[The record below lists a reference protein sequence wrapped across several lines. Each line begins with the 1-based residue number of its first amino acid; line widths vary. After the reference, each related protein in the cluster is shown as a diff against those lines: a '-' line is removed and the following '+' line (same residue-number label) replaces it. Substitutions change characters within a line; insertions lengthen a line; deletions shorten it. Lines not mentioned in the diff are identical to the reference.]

1 MCPCTTTDQ
10 HITFCCTTIVVFCVV
25 VLCCAVLC
33 SLEGPPAA
41 VGRLHSEAVT
51 NEKAL
56 TQYFQLL
63 QQFGVGKIEE
73 QTERFCRLSTQIV
86 VDAVMKTSA
95 NGGDG
100 KSLNYTVIDIIYS
113 HLIPLLLRSL
123 NDGDTEEHLATQRI
137 ALLNKAVGGIVRCTM
152 WDYESKKNDK
162 SGAWDQR
169 PWFRLLLNLTVD
181 MDYYEAW
188 NPWLFR
194 HSFPLSPNHM
204 WFLGF
209 LLPGSSWCRT
219 VPSFQVSCC
228 WTDKRDSVS
237 FTSCSLTC
245 CCSWSHIYATLL

>member
-1 MCPCTTTDQ
+1 MLSSASLANLKNCTR
-10 HITFCCTTIVVFCVV
+10 VAA
-25 VLCCAVLC
+25 L
-33 SLEGPPAA
+33 SLESFSSNDHPIANQQVTSLLDA
-41 VGRLHSEAVT
+41 WIRVHSEAVT

-56 TQYFQLL
+56 TQYVYLQLV
-63 QQFGVGKIEE
+63 QQFVLGKTEE
-73 QTERFCRLSTQIV
+73 QTERFFHLSTQIV

-181 MDYYEAW
+181 MNYYEAW

-194 HSFPLSPNHM
+194 HSFPWHPTTCGS
-204 WFLGF
+204 WVCFFLARVGVAQF
-209 LLPGSSWCRT
+209 LLAKSPAVGRTKGIQCRS
-219 VPSFQVSCC
+219 PAA
-228 WTDKRDSVS
+228 R
-237 FTSCSLTC
+237 
-245 CCSWSHIYATLL
+245 

>member
-1 MCPCTTTDQ
+1 
-10 HITFCCTTIVVFCVV
+10 
-25 VLCCAVLC
+25 
-33 SLEGPPAA
+33 
-41 VGRLHSEAVT
+41 
-51 NEKAL
+51 
-56 TQYFQLL
+56 
-63 QQFGVGKIEE
+63 
-73 QTERFCRLSTQIV
+73 
-86 VDAVMKTSA
+86 MKTSA

-181 MDYYEAW
+181 MNYYEAW

-194 HSFPLSPNHM
+194 HSFPCHPTTCGSWVFFCLARVGIAPFLFPKSPTA
-204 WFLGF
+204 GRTR
-209 LLPGSSWCRT
+209 GIQCRS
-219 VPSFQVSCC
+219 PAA
-228 WTDKRDSVS
+228 R
-237 FTSCSLTC
+237 
-245 CCSWSHIYATLL
+245 